1 MYIEDTKN
9 EDVCIKFRRQKHC
22 IVKSWSNKTTNVK
35 ESKSVQKDLVTRM
48 PDKYISRYNA
58 LCEHFRVSKSLE

>member
-1 MYIEDTKN
+1 MYIEETQS
-9 EDVCIKFRRQKHC
+9 EDVCIKFKGQKHF
-22 IVKSWSNKTTNVK
+22 VVRVWSNKNINVK